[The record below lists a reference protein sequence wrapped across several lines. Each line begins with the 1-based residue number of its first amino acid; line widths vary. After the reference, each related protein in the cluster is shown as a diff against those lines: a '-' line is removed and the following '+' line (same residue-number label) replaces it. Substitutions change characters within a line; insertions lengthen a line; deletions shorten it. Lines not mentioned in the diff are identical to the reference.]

1 MSEQLGKE
9 FGDDGYFYI
18 SYEDKNIGMNNMVY
32 TKVEPADNYD
42 NIYQSDDL
50 GWIGAI
56 GYNEPFAYF
65 ANKYYG
71 RERSG
76 VEGSVFLCNSAG
88 YLL

>member
-1 MSEQLGKE
+1 
-9 FGDDGYFYI
+9 
-18 SYEDKNIGMNNMVY
+18 MNNMVY
-32 TKVEPADNYD
+32 TRVEPADNYD

-65 ANKYYG
+65 ANKYHAD
-71 RERSG
+71 SAQALKAC
-76 VEGSVFLCNSAG
+76 VFLCDSAG